1 MQLMEANNMI
11 GFKFLSVH
19 KLYMGYD
26 SGFDSDSD
34 TSIFSRMSGKELGII
49 VIIAIIGG
57 FFAVQAM
64 FGFPIKDIIRKEVTE
79 EAKVIIKDQE
89 GTCVVEGSDQQPR
102 GIPDCPYKK
111 GDTLIVTFKQGTAPI
126 EKYHIKS

>member
-1 MQLMEANNMI
+1 
-11 GFKFLSVH
+11 
-19 KLYMGYD
+19 MGYD

-49 VIIAIIGG
+49 VIIIAIGG

-79 EAKVIIKDQE
+79 EAKVILKDDQ
-89 GTCVVEGSDQQPR
+89 GTCVVEGPDREPR
-102 GIPDCPYKK
+102 SIPNCPYKI

-126 EKYHIKS
+126 EKHHIKD

>member
-1 MQLMEANNMI
+1 
-11 GFKFLSVH
+11 
-19 KLYMGYD
+19 MGYD

-34 TSIFSRMSGKELGII
+34 TSIFSRISGKELGII

-64 FGFPIKDIIRKEVTE
+64 FGFPIKDLIRKEITE
-79 EAKVIIKDQE
+79 EAKVVLKDQE

-102 GIPDCPYKK
+102 GIPNCPYKI
-111 GDTLIVTFKQGTAPI
+111 GDTLVVTFKQGTASI

>member
-1 MQLMEANNMI
+1 
-11 GFKFLSVH
+11 
-19 KLYMGYD
+19 MGYD

-34 TSIFSRMSGKELGII
+34 TSIFSRMSGKRLGII

-79 EAKVIIKDQE
+79 ENKVILKDQE

-102 GIPDCPYKK
+102 GIPNCPYKI
-111 GDTLIVTFKQGTAPI
+111 GDTVIVTFKQGTAPI

>member
-1 MQLMEANNMI
+1 
-11 GFKFLSVH
+11 
-19 KLYMGYD
+19 MGYD

-49 VIIAIIGG
+49 IIIAIIGG

-79 EAKVIIKDQE
+79 ENKVILKDQE

-102 GIPDCPYKK
+102 GIPNCPYKI
-111 GDTLIVTFKQGTAPI
+111 GDTVIVTFKQGTAPI
-126 EKYHIKS
+126 EKYHIKG

>member
-1 MQLMEANNMI
+1 
-11 GFKFLSVH
+11 
-19 KLYMGYD
+19 MGYD

-49 VIIAIIGG
+49 IIIAIIGG

-64 FGFPIKDIIRKEVTE
+64 FGFPIKDLIRKEVTE
-79 EAKVIIKDQE
+79 EAKVVLKDQE

-102 GIPDCPYKK
+102 GIPNCPYKI
-111 GDTLIVTFKQGTAPI
+111 GDMLIITFKQGTAPI
-126 EKYHIKS
+126 EKYYIKS

>member
-1 MQLMEANNMI
+1 
-11 GFKFLSVH
+11 
-19 KLYMGYD
+19 MGYD

-49 VIIAIIGG
+49 IIIAIIGG

-64 FGFPIKDIIRKEVTE
+64 FGFPIKDLIRKEVTE
-79 EAKVIIKDQE
+79 EAKVVLKDQE

-102 GIPDCPYKK
+102 GIPNCPYKI

-126 EKYHIKS
+126 EKYYIKS